1 MKNIMEFYGLNIVLD
16 ETDQGMEIHS
26 LVLNNYLMIFLTWIP
41 FDVGNVSRHYADIYQ
56 KSV

>member
-1 MKNIMEFYGLNIVLD
+1 MKNIMEIYGLNIVLD